1 MSTIPYLKTTTTGLY
16 KYRRRLPKDLEGFFN
31 SKELIRSLGNNE
43 IEATKK
49 ALSIT
54 SVLNEAI
61 ELTKLSSI
69 PKSVIFDLLSDKL
82 QLKSTTVKPKPQDK
96 SKLPYLSKLYIE
108 QSDVSVLEHS
118 KRIYFLQSLLP
129 SLLEVLFKKND
140 LNINSL
146 SYEKILMIRKLL
158 VKMPNMNYGNFKT
171 MNLTSL
177 ISRLHKNTLVIPE
190 KHLVS
195 TETVLENYRCIDS
208 WTQTFIGWPDETDLL
223 EVSSNIQMLTY
234 ELPMMHVSQAIL
246 ESNNYNNVTYKNNMI
261 ELNKY
266 MRKEIE
272 NYCDGLVNNNKTL
285 LTDYFA
291 LLNENIYYLEDEA
304 MIHNVQKPMDRY
316 LSYGEKK
323 ILNETE
329 LLNIK
334 LDKLL
339 SINKVSM

>member
-1 MSTIPYLKTTTTGLY
+1 MKSNIIQYILDNTNMKQKDIAGELSVSTSQVSKWKKGEYISHDKEQQLNSIAGIIDCDIDWTSFVRTKQNASSWIKYVGEVNEFGMECNVELY
-16 KYRRRLPKDLEGFFN
+16 DEICK
-31 SKELIRSLGNNE
+31 LILMGIISSG
-43 IEATKK
+43 
-49 ALSIT
+49 IT
-54 SVLNEAI
+54 
-61 ELTKLSSI
+61 
-69 PKSVIFDLLSDKL
+69 
-82 QLKSTTVKPKPQDK
+82 
-96 SKLPYLSKLYIE
+96 
-108 QSDVSVLEHS
+108 
-118 KRIYFLQSLLP
+118 LP
-129 SLLEVLFKKND
+129 SCPPIED
-140 LNINSL
+140 
-146 SYEKILMIRKLL
+146 YEAAEEE
-158 VKMPNMNYGNFKT
+158 NFK
-171 MNLTSL
+171 MSNIYLL
-177 ISRLHKNTLVIPE
+177 I
-190 KHLVS
+190 
-195 TETVLENYRCIDS
+195 ETVLENYRCIDS